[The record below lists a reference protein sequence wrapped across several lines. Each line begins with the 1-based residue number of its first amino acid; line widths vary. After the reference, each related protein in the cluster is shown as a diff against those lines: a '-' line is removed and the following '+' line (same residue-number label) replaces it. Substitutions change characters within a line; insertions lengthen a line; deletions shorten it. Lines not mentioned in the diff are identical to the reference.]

1 MLLVYQ
7 RVSKS
12 AIISG
17 LDYNQTPEASE
28 HQGPPKPLMAQN
40 CQGKLNT
47 SPQRKPIT
55 KAVRFTMIGYLKG

>member
-28 HQGPPKPLMAQN
+28 HQGPLKPLMAQN
-40 CQGKLNT
+40 CQRKLNT
-47 SPQRKPIT
+47 RALRESQSLKQSSSP
-55 KAVRFTMIGYLKG
+55 